1 MPAQMY
7 LVADGLPGRL
17 WIMPRP
23 QSETLPQQM
32 MACREAGMD
41 HLVSMLEPEEAIQLG
56 LAEEARHCAV
66 AGMSFHTHPITDFG
80 LPELPSFTALTR
92 QIHGWL
98 AQGQGVG
105 VHCRGGI
112 GRSGMVTA
120 GVLMVKG
127 QSARDAITTVS
138 VARGSTIPDTVEQG
152 NFLSSFEKC
161 VSS

>member
-1 MPAQMY
+1 MSAQMY
-7 LVADGLPGRL
+7 LVADDLPGCM

-23 QSETLPQQM
+23 QSEDLREQM
-32 MACREAGMD
+32 VACCAAGMD
-41 HLVSMLEPEEAIQLG
+41 HLVSMLEPDEAALLG
-56 LAEEARHCAV
+56 LAQEAQECAA

-80 LPELPSFTALTR
+80 LPNLTAFTTLTR
-92 QIHGWL
+92 QISGWL

-120 GVLMVKG
+120 GVLMVRG
-127 QSARDAITTVS
+127 QSAQEAIQAVS

-152 NFLSSFEKC
+152 SYLSSFEKC
-161 VSS
+161 LSS